1 MIGQRVRQVSHNPT
15 LRPLTN
21 SITPCAYNECV
32 PDSINGTDGDFISN
46 IAPNVLK
53 VLAEIRFF
61 EALDDQMCP
70 VGVQDERAACT
81 GSFSIST
88 GLLSHGGLD
97 ENDIAEILE
106 VLGTN
111 GGHCDCEILFN
122 VAENSRLKS
131 EYWRARAEGRLLPQ
145 PHRK

>member
-1 MIGQRVRQVSHNPT
+1 MIKCAPLVFKTRELLVRVPFQFR
-15 LRPLTN
+15 
-21 SITPCAYNECV
+21 
-32 PDSINGTDGDFISN
+32 
-46 IAPNVLK
+46 
-53 VLAEIRFF
+53 
-61 EALDDQMCP
+61 
-70 VGVQDERAACT
+70 RA
-81 GSFSIST
+81 SF
-88 GLLSHGGLD
+88 HMGGFD